1 MMRERERDRD
11 FFSCSRQVTTPS
23 RARSVSLRE
32 DFERDKRLMFGNLG
46 ILIERRW
53 CLRNNIYP

>member
-1 MMRERERDRD
+1 MMREREGSR